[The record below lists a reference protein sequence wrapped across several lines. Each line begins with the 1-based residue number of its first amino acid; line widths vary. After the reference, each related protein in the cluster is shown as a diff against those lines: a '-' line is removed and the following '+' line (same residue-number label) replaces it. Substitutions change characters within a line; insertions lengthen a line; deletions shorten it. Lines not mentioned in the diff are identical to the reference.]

1 MEDMEKTDEPEEP
14 QIEIQAEVSESIDDE
29 DVPKIL
35 SPPELLEVSAVAE
48 EEKTTTFD
56 KSTIKTF
63 TQISSEKESTTTMSR
78 LLKNRSKQVPESPA
92 PIENTEVESKE
103 PEVPPVSIEKVATPV
118 RILEPKAAEYVPP
131 KMDWK
136 RKSPFMVVYTKDN
149 PPKIN
154 KKPTTSSNIL
164 KAKPKSSPPK
174 SQEETQEEKSKDA
187 IISSPLV
194 TRKRDKIKKII
205 KKPFTSKRARTAV
218 SLMLCLFLSSSHSK
232 STPTNVIHSGKQLL
246 ASTSETL
253 RDFTPVLDK
262 TSTTSTTNT
271 FTSLTEKQIE
281 LSPLHKKRIMDL
293 KNQEKHR
300 KNVYVATTAT
310 TSTINERKEEV
321 ESLLKVE
328 SHDDET
334 FVPFSGSL
342 QKINDFS
349 SKTVTNT

>member
-1 MEDMEKTDEPEEP
+1 M
-14 QIEIQAEVSESIDDE
+14 
-29 DVPKIL
+29 
-35 SPPELLEVSAVAE
+35 
-48 EEKTTTFD
+48 
-56 KSTIKTF
+56 
-63 TQISSEKESTTTMSR
+63 
-78 LLKNRSKQVPESPA
+78 
-92 PIENTEVESKE
+92 
-103 PEVPPVSIEKVATPV
+103 
-118 RILEPKAAEYVPP
+118 
-131 KMDWK
+131 
-136 RKSPFMVVYTKDN
+136 
-149 PPKIN
+149 
-154 KKPTTSSNIL
+154 
-164 KAKPKSSPPK
+164 
-174 SQEETQEEKSKDA
+174 
-187 IISSPLV
+187 
-194 TRKRDKIKKII
+194 
-205 KKPFTSKRARTAV
+205 
-218 SLMLCLFLSSSHSK
+218 
-232 STPTNVIHSGKQLL
+232 L

-262 TSTTSTTNT
+262 TSTTSTANT

-310 TSTINERKEEV
+310 TSTINKRKEEV